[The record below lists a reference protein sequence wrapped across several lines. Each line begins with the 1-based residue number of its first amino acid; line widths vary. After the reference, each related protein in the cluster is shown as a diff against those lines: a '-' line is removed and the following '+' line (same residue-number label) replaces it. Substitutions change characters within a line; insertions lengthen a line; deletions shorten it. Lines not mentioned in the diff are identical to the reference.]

1 MRNHS
6 IPAIAVAVTLATT
19 PAPAAVI
26 VLGNYTGEDVT
37 FILTEDGNKPRKLT
51 LPAHHVAPFVVN
63 GPASLTA
70 PPDAAE
76 PLRVDPYNAYVFLPD
91 RVSRVRVEHLEMPGQ
106 MPERDLRAEL
116 NPRPREPVKV
126 PVTLLVDDA
135 DPRTD
140 RLWQAEVRK
149 RFDAAAA
156 ILESQTGFR
165 LEFAG
170 FDTWNSDPQERH
182 PEAQLAVFE
191 RAVQVKPGS
200 LAVGFTSRKWDDG
213 ADAAFGACRG
223 RSARHVLV
231 REWKPKGEPERV
243 EVLVRY
249 LAIAL
254 GAVSSPDPGSALRH
268 KLGDGRAND
277 PHFVIRLD
285 PLNALALNLWADLR
299 RAGITST
306 EAIGQTER
314 NRLVRVYGALLRAAP
329 NDPLAGE
336 YLADLERGQEVGR
349 VAVPAAKPEIK
360 PDFKPDTNK
369 GPDVLQ
375 ADRQRRVEAARRV
388 VRAITDR
395 ARANV
400 GTGALT
406 GDALTAEYV
415 RVAAETASSAE
426 EHDRV
431 PAFLLGLGVALDDR
445 ACLRE
450 NPLTSGGVKDI
461 ETFAER
467 TERLKVLGN
476 PTLGNRRDLCRRFFV
491 GGASG
496 ELLTP
501 RAAENSAVTGNLA
514 LLNRPAGFGFP
525 SLAAEFAGIAF
536 ARAVQSEPKLLEQM
550 KARFSAAEVLPELT
564 GLRDGLSADKFEDD
578 YGGLTDERFRGVVAE
593 IRKRIKAVPLY
604 RTDP

>member
-6 IPAIAVAVTLATT
+6 ITAVALAVSLATT

-26 VLGNYTGEDVT
+26 ILGNYTGEDVT
-37 FILTEDGNKPRKLT
+37 FILTEDGKKPRKLT
-51 LPAHHVAPFVVN
+51 LPAHHVAPFVIN

-70 PPDAAE
+70 PLDAVE

-91 RVSRVRVEHLEMPGQ
+91 RASRVRVEHLEMPGQ
-106 MPERDLRAEL
+106 IPERDLRAEL

-140 RLWQAEVRK
+140 RLWQAEVRR
-149 RFDAAAA
+149 RFDTAAA

-170 FDTWNSDPQERH
+170 YDTWNSDPRERH

-191 RAVQVKPGS
+191 RAVQVKPGA

-213 ADAAFGACRG
+213 ADAHFGACRG
-223 RSARHVLV
+223 RTARHVLV
-231 REWKPKGEPERV
+231 REWKPRGEPERV

-249 LAIAL
+249 LALAL
-254 GAVSSPDPGSALRH
+254 GAVPSPDPGSALRH
-268 KLGDGRAND
+268 KLGDGQAND
-277 PHFVIRLD
+277 PRFVIRLD
-285 PLNALALNLWADLR
+285 PLNALALNLWADLC

-314 NRLVRVYGALLRAAP
+314 NRLARVYGALLRAAP
-329 NDPLAGE
+329 NDPLASE
-336 YLADLERGQEVGR
+336 YLAELERGQEVGR
-349 VAVPAAKPEIK
+349 VAVPAAMPDIK
-360 PDFKPDTNK
+360 PDKNDDLAVFP
-369 GPDVLQ
+369 
-375 ADRQRRVEAARRV
+375 ADRQRRLEAARRV
-388 VRAITDR
+388 VRAITER

-400 GTGALT
+400 GPGALT
-406 GDALTAEYV
+406 GDALTAEFV
-415 RVAAETASSAE
+415 RVAAETASAAE

-445 ACLRE
+445 AILRD

-536 ARAVQSEPKLLEQM
+536 ARAVQSEPKLLEQL
-550 KARFSAAEVLPELT
+550 KTRFVASDVLPEWT

-578 YGGLTDERFRGVVAE
+578 YGGPTDERFRSVVAE

-604 RTDP
+604 RNDP